1 MIKFFVSKKANTVY
15 AVGLSQEI
23 NSSDLPKF
31 TWLFGG
37 AELHNSDTL
46 EGFFVG
52 PRKEMI
58 TPWATNAVEI
68 TQNMGLEGIYRIEEF
83 MMVDS
88 ENAERDP
95 MLQVL
100 YKGLDQTIYTV
111 EHAPEKVEHID
122 DIAAYNQQEG
132 LALSDEEIEYL
143 EGVAKDLGRQLT
155 DSEIFGFSQ

>member
-1 MIKFFVSKKANTVY
+1 MIKFFSSKEAKKVY

-23 NSSDLPKF
+23 NSTDLPKL

-37 AELHNSDTL
+37 AELENSDTL

-68 TQNMGLEGIYRIEEF
+68 TQNMGIEGIERIEEYF
-83 MMVDS
+83 VVDS
-88 ENAERDP
+88 EKAEYDS

-100 YKGLDQTIYTV
+100 YNGLGQEMYTI
-111 EHAPEKVEHID
+111 
-122 DIAAYNQQEG
+122 
-132 LALSDEEIEYL
+132 
-143 EGVAKDLGRQLT
+143 
-155 DSEIFGFSQ
+155 